1 MERNMYHQDG
11 TRSGFTG
18 SSWKRW
24 DPHIHAPGTLLND
37 QFNGDWN
44 VYLSKLETAT
54 PAIQALGITD
64 YFSIESY
71 RKILEWRAEGRL
83 SDVELI
89 FPNVEMRLDIKTEK
103 AKGINLHLLFSP
115 EDPDH
120 LAHID
125 RLLSK
130 LTFEFNDRKYACTPT
145 ELAQLGRAF
154 HGSPIDYAAARRV
167 GANQFKTQFSD
178 VKQLLKDG
186 WAQENCLVAVS
197 GSSGDGTAGLQADS
211 SFAATRQE
219 IERVAHIVFSSNP
232 STRKFWLGQGALDRK
247 TIEKTYRFLKPCL
260 HGCDA
265 HADEKIGKPADDR
278 YCWIKGDLTFDTL
291 RQTVLE
297 PEERVWIGPES
308 PDVSLASYSISSM
321 STSGTDWLKNQC
333 IQLNPGL
340 VTIIGSR
347 GSGKTALVELLAF
360 GTNSAS
366 EHASEIS
373 FLARATKPKNYL
385 KDASIEVTWGDG
397 ATSSAD
403 FNPLVDWDVFEPAAP
418 EVRYL
423 SQQFVD
429 QLCSSSGL
437 AIELRKEVERVVFEA
452 IDPIERLEA
461 DSFTELASTILQ
473 PIRSRQDSLRQ
484 RVGRLSAQIAAED
497 ISHKNLAGLRAKRI
511 TSVQQ
516 IEKLK
521 KEAEALIPKGQE
533 SRAKELAGTETAF
546 RTLQQRVEGLN
557 LQQQKVSDL
566 AKAVTDL
573 LGFDE
578 PVRWREMQSDFAGA
592 GLSADEWTAFQL
604 VFAGN
609 VQAILDAKEKSVRS
623 SIKAL
628 KEGDEAISD
637 RSLDPLSQ
645 LPLNE
650 LEKRLTAIRK
660 DVGID
665 VLQQRK
671 YDELQTKIRADEVAL
686 KRLDVQIA
694 TSEGADARKK
704 ELVATRRGIYLEVFQ
719 SFAEEEQQL
728 MQLYAPLAAELRDA
742 TGALAKLKVIV
753 KRRVSLDEWAKAGEG
768 FIDLRVAEKLR
779 GKGTLRKEAEQYLL
793 EAWSKGA
800 PQDVAEAMESF
811 RDAFSQDLMSSVP
824 KNLSVEERSRRTQE
838 IAAWLYDTGHV
849 QVEYGI
855 AFDGVAI
862 EKLSPGTR
870 GIVLLLLYLA
880 IDKRDR
886 RPLIV
891 DQPEENL
898 DPQSVYD
905 ELVPHFREARKRRQ
919 VILVTHNANL
929 VVNTDADQV
938 IVASSQRG
946 NADGLPSISYKA
958 GALENRDIRQAVC
971 NILEGGDR
979 AFLERERRYRFRW
992 DDVLIKGGPE

>member
-1 MERNMYHQDG
+1 MDSKMRTHDNPS
-11 TRSGFTG
+11 TFTG

-37 QFNGDWN
+37 QFDGDWN
-44 VYLSKLETAT
+44 LYLSTLESVV
-54 PAIQALGITD
+54 PPIQALGITD

-71 RKILEWRAEGRL
+71 RSICKWKTQNRL
-83 SDVELI
+83 PDVGLV

-103 AKGINLHLLFSP
+103 AKGINIHLLFSP
-115 EDPDH
+115 DDPDH
-120 LAHID
+120 LEQID

-130 LTFEFNDRKYACTPT
+130 LTFEFNDRRYACTES

-154 HGSPIDYAAARRV
+154 HGRTIDEAAARRI
-167 GANQFKTQFSD
+167 GANQFKTQLSD

-186 WAQENCLVAVS
+186 WAQKNVLVAVS
-197 GSSGDGTAGLQADS
+197 GSSVDGTAGLQADS

-219 IERVAHIVFSSNP
+219 IERLAHIVFSSNAG
-232 STRKFWLGQGALDRK
+232 TRKYWLGQGSLDRK
-247 TIEKTYRFLKPCL
+247 AIEKKYRFLKPCL

-265 HADEKIGKPADDR
+265 HVDAKVGRPAEDR

-297 PEERVWIGPES
+297 PDERVWIGSEC
-308 PDVSLASYSISSM
+308 PDTRLASYSISSM
-321 STSGTDWLKNQC
+321 TTLGTPWLKNEQ
-333 IQLNPGL
+333 IQVNPGL
-340 VTIIGSR
+340 VTIIGAR
-347 GSGKTALVELLAF
+347 GSGKTALVELIAYA
-360 GTNSAS
+360 TNSVS
-366 EHASEIS
+366 EHASEVS

-385 KDASIEVTWGDG
+385 QDAVITLDWGDG
-397 ATSSAD
+397 ETTLAD
-403 FNPLVDWDVFEPAAP
+403 FTPSLDWDNDDSPPAG
-418 EVRYL
+418 VRYL

-437 AIELRKEVERVVFEA
+437 ANDLRKEVERVVFEA
-452 IDPIERLEA
+452 IDPINRLEA
-461 DSFTELASTILQ
+461 DTFAQLANTVLH
-473 PIRSRQDSLRQ
+473 PIRTRQSGLRQ
-484 RVGRLSAQIAAED
+484 RVGRLSEQIAAED
-497 ISHKNLAGLRAKRI
+497 INQKNLPGLRVKRSLNI
-511 TSVQQ
+511 QQ

-521 KEAEALIPKGQE
+521 KEAESLIPKGRE
-533 SRAKELAGTETAF
+533 ARAKVLADMENTYRA
-546 RTLQQRVEGLN
+546 LQQRVEGLN
-557 LQQQKVSDL
+557 LQLQKISDL
-566 AKAVTDL
+566 AAAANDL
-573 LGFDE
+573 IEFDE
-578 PVRWREMQSDFAGA
+578 PARWREMQKDFFGA
-592 GLSADEWTAFQL
+592 GLSEEEWAAFML
-604 VFAGN
+604 VFTGN
-609 VQAILDAKEKSVRS
+609 VAEVLRSKEHAVRKNISLLRDGDGPVRDRTPDPASV
-623 SIKAL
+623 
-628 KEGDEAISD
+628 
-637 RSLDPLSQ
+637 
-645 LPLNE
+645 LPLTD
-650 LEKRLTAIRK
+650 LGQRLIALRK

-671 YDELQTKIRADEVAL
+671 YDELQTKIRGDEAAL
-686 KRLDVQIA
+686 KRLDAQITA
-694 TSEGADARKK
+694 SEGAEARKK
-704 ELVATRRGIYLEVFQ
+704 NLISARREIHLEVFQ
-719 SFAEEEQQL
+719 SYLEEEEQL
-728 MQLYAPLAAELRDA
+728 KMLYAPLETELQDA

-753 KRRVSLDEWAKAGEG
+753 KRRVSIDSWAKVGEG

-779 GKGTLRKEAEQYLL
+779 GKGTLRKEAERYLS
-793 EAWSKGA
+793 EAWSNGT
-800 PQDVAEAMESF
+800 PQDVAEAMERF
-811 RDAFSQDLMSSVP
+811 REAFSHDLMGSIP
-824 KNLSVEERSRRTQE
+824 KNLSVEERSMRTQE

-938 IVASSQRG
+938 IVASSARG
-946 NADGLPSISYKA
+946 ETDGLPNISYSA
-958 GALENRDIRQAVC
+958 GALENREIRQAVC

-992 DDVLIKGGPE
+992 DDVLTDEVTDD

>member
-1 MERNMYHQDG
+1 M
-11 TRSGFTG
+11 
-18 SSWKRW
+18 
-24 DPHIHAPGTLLND
+24 
-37 QFNGDWN
+37 
-44 VYLSKLETAT
+44 
-54 PAIQALGITD
+54 
-64 YFSIESY
+64 
-71 RKILEWRAEGRL
+71 
-83 SDVELI
+83 
-89 FPNVEMRLDIKTEK
+89 
-103 AKGINLHLLFSP
+103 
-115 EDPDH
+115 
-120 LAHID
+120 
-125 RLLSK
+125 
-130 LTFEFNDRKYACTPT
+130 
-145 ELAQLGRAF
+145 
-154 HGSPIDYAAARRV
+154 
-167 GANQFKTQFSD
+167 
-178 VKQLLKDG
+178 
-186 WAQENCLVAVS
+186 S
-197 GSSGDGTAGLQADS
+197 GSSSDGTAGLQADS
-211 SFAATRQE
+211 SFSATRQE

-232 STRKFWLGQGALDRK
+232 GTRKFWLGQGALDRK
-247 TIEKTYRFLKPCL
+247 AIEKRYRFLKPCL

-265 HADEKIGKPADDR
+265 HADETVGKPAGDR

-297 PEERVWIGPES
+297 PEERVWIGPEC

-321 STSGTDWLKNQC
+321 STSGTEWFKNRD
-333 IQLNPGL
+333 IQFNPGL
-340 VTIIGSR
+340 VTIIGAR

-360 GTNSAS
+360 GTNSVS
-366 EHASEIS
+366 EQVSEVS

-385 KDASIEVTWGDG
+385 KDASITVGWGDG
-397 ATSSAD
+397 ATTSAD
-403 FNPLVDWDVFEPAAP
+403 FNPLVDLDVFEPSAP

-437 AIELRKEVERVVFEA
+437 ATELRKEVERVVFEA

-461 DSFTELASTILQ
+461 DSFSQLANTVLQ

-484 RVGRLSAQIAAED
+484 RVGRLSEQIAAED
-497 ISHKNLAGLRAKRI
+497 ISHKNLAGLKAKRI
-511 TSVQQ
+511 NSFQQ
-516 IEKLK
+516 IDKLK
-521 KEAEALIPKGQE
+521 KEAEALIPKGRE
-533 SRAKELAGTETAF
+533 ARAKELAETETAF
-546 RTLQQRVEGLN
+546 RALQQRVESLN
-557 LQQQKVSDL
+557 LQQQKVGDL
-566 AKAVTDL
+566 TKAVTDL
-573 LGFDE
+573 MDFDE
-578 PVRWREMQSDFAGA
+578 PARWREMQNDFVGA
-592 GLSADEWTAFQL
+592 GLSADEWTAFKL

-609 VQAILDAKEKSVRS
+609 VRAVLEEKEKSVRS
-623 SIKAL
+623 VITIL
-628 KEGDEAISD
+628 KEGDGMVRD

-650 LEKRLTAIRK
+650 LEKRLAAIRK
-660 DVGID
+660 EVGID

-686 KRLDVQIA
+686 KRLDVQI
-694 TSEGADARKK
+694 TVSEGADARRKA
-704 ELVATRRGIYLEVFQ
+704 LISTRRDIYLEVFQ
-719 SFAEEEQQL
+719 SFIEEEQQL
-728 MQLYAPLAAELRDA
+728 MQLYAPLASELRNA

-768 FIDLRVAEKLR
+768 FIDLRVADKLR

-793 EAWSKGA
+793 EAWAKGT
-800 PQDVAEAMESF
+800 PQDVAEAMENF
-811 RDAFSQDLMSSVP
+811 RDAFSQDLTSSIP

-838 IAAWLYDTGHV
+838 IAAWLYDTSHV

-880 IDKRDR
+880 IDKRDK

-938 IVASSQRG
+938 IVASSERG
-946 NADGLPSISYKA
+946 NTDGLPSISYKA

-992 DDVLIKGGPE
+992 DDVLAEGGPG

>member
-1 MERNMYHQDG
+1 MESNTHSHDHGQ
-11 TRSGFTG
+11 SGFTG

-44 VYLSKLETAT
+44 LYLSKLEAAS
-54 PAIQALGITD
+54 PVIHALGVTD

-71 RKILEWRAEGRL
+71 RTILEWRAKGRL
-83 SDVELI
+83 AGVGLI
-89 FPNVEMRLDIKTEK
+89 FPNVEMRLDIKTERS
-103 AKGINLHLLFSP
+103 KGINLHLLFSP
-115 EDPDH
+115 EDSDH

-130 LTFEFNDRKYACTPT
+130 LTFEFNDRKYACTPA

-154 HGSPIDYAAARRV
+154 HGSPIDDAAARRV
-167 GANQFKTQFSD
+167 GANQFKTQFND

-219 IERVAHIVFSSNP
+219 IERVAHIIFSSNS
-232 STRKFWLGQGALDRK
+232 STRRFWLGQGALDRK
-247 TIEKTYRFLKPCL
+247 AIEKTYRFLKPCL

-265 HADEKIGKPADDR
+265 HADEKVGKPADDR

-291 RQTVLE
+291 RQTILE

-321 STSGTDWLKNQC
+321 STSGTEWLKNHC
-333 IQLNPGL
+333 IQFNPGL
-340 VTIIGSR
+340 VTIIGAR

-360 GTNSAS
+360 GTNSVS
-366 EHASEIS
+366 EHPSEVS

-385 KDASIEVTWGDG
+385 KGASIEVGWGDG
-397 ATSSAD
+397 ARTLAD
-403 FNPLVDWDVFEPAAP
+403 FNPLVDWDVFEPPAP

-452 IDPIERLEA
+452 IDPVERLEA

-484 RVGRLSAQIAAED
+484 RVGRISEQIAAED
-497 ISHKNLAGLRAKRI
+497 ISHKKLAGLRTKRI

-521 KEAEALIPKGQE
+521 KEAEALIPKGRE
-533 SRAKELAGTETAF
+533 ARAKELAEAEAAF
-546 RTLQQRVEGLN
+546 RALQQRIESLN
-557 LQQQKVSDL
+557 LQQQKIGDL

-573 LGFDE
+573 MDYDE
-578 PVRWREMQSDFAGA
+578 PARWRDMQSDFVGV
-592 GLSADEWTAFQL
+592 GLTADEWVAFQL

-609 VQAILDAKEKSVRS
+609 VTKILEEKEKIVRS
-623 SIKAL
+623 AITTL
-628 KEGDEAISD
+628 KEGDEIVRD

-645 LPLNE
+645 LPLND
-650 LEKRLTAIRK
+650 LEKRLAAIRK
-660 DVGID
+660 EVGID
-665 VLQQRK
+665 LLQQRK
-671 YDELQTKIRADEVAL
+671 YDEIQSKIRADEVAL

-694 TSEGADARKK
+694 ASEGADARKK
-704 ELVATRRGIYLEVFQ
+704 ELLATRRGIYLEIFQ
-719 SFAEEEQQL
+719 SFVEEEQQL

-753 KRRVSLDEWAKAGEG
+753 KRRVLIEEWAKAGEG
-768 FIDLRVAEKLR
+768 FIDLRVADKLR

-811 RDAFSQDLMSSVP
+811 RDAFSQELMSSVP
-824 KNLSVEERSRRTQE
+824 KSLSVEERSQRTQE
-838 IAAWLYDTGHV
+838 IAAWLYDTSHV

-938 IVASSQRG
+938 IVASSQSG
-946 NADGLPSISYKA
+946 NADGLPDISYKA

-992 DDVLIKGGPE
+992 DDVLVEGQTK